1 MSPFSYRTF
10 GGEHGIAYPPTG
22 WVAGQFI
29 KRGRPAWAVEHEDGV
44 VLTGWDGTDRLISAS
59 VKVLRLPEPPVHHM
73 LVEHLLMA
81 GWRGVHRAS
90 SKKKHVD
97 EEVVAFA
104 PDAAGQTLFEVP
116 NQQRSDDRITVLRGG
131 VEVGKFDRT
140 ADAITAWLRKEEA

>member
-44 VLTGWDGTDRLISAS
+44 VITDWDGTDRLISAS
-59 VKVLRLPEPPVHHM
+59 VKVLRLPEPPVHHV

-81 GWRGVHRAS
+81 GWRGVYRAP
-90 SKKKHVD
+90 SKKKN
-97 EEVVAFA
+97 VVEAVAAFA

-116 NQQRSDDRITVLRGG
+116 DRKRSDDRITVLRGD
-131 VEVGKFDRT
+131 VEVGKLDGT
-140 ADAITAWLRKEEA
+140 ADAIVAWLRREEA